1 MTNKFNLKDFYNIFD
16 KNNNYIIKDYINS
29 DGTITTNDDLTL
41 LATNYKLEFLMKI
54 LIFNNKYITNSA
66 NTNTKIIL
74 NEDKKY
80 NYADFSLN
88 TPNNLFNISNTNFDC
103 NYYTSQTIIKY
114 SFLLDVLIQ
123 IFKSPLNKS
132 DFVIYLNYYK
142 NSAYYTKN
150 VFYSFT
156 IYIDDKLNIIINNL
170 STSDITYNDLK
181 ELFTLFETDIVK
193 HLYFI
198 QQNKQFSQYYQNI
211 SIYYNT
217 IKLMLNNVILSQI
230 NFILFK
236 NILASNTLINF
247 NLFIDNSMQLLIT
260 DTNYS
265 KLLKIKKEIPDTG
278 VKFKYY
284 VNNNTTLIDCN
295 DNDIIN
301 FSINSQ
307 NTVYVT
313 MYKPDEYVSDQI
325 IRNIKYYTSDYT
337 SNNITITINQQTNA
351 VESINNLEL
360 NTTYY
365 FKLNNFSTIYNNT
378 NINQNINNLTDNFY
392 WDNANKFLKIYSGT
406 QTNYILPL
414 TTKIYMIVLNTA
426 TLTKLAPFITGTNKT
441 INILNTNTLYK
452 TNLTTKINTAVS
464 ALISDKISFNPSTNL
479 ITILDISAN
488 FGTFFTGFDYLSDNF
503 TYVNNNSK
511 IAFLCYGDLL
521 DFNLNNFNPNFFN
534 NYFSITN
541 GIIKPVSFE
550 ITKKNKYYDLNNKIL
565 ADCLNNITIETNN
578 YNNVQ
583 VKNNVIIDN
592 VNNIHQNSKYNRRDE
607 IIIKNSDID
616 YLNGNYNYLSI
627 SYIEI
632 YVIIMFVTVITVS
645 VFLFIFN
652 NNFLISLLSLIM
664 CYFLFVV
671 FKLLNTKI
679 KFTILPIFLSFIIV
693 LSMIF
698 TLFFGINI
706 LTRFFIVV
714 ELFILIIIIIITSF
728 NIENFDIV
736 NANSNI
742 NSNTIN
748 DEVKNEIIFND
759 KFIII
764 FKNLTANMIL
774 NNANITS
781 DLLTP
786 IIKKENTYYNKLH
799 HDHHI
804 LAVEKINYLNKYNE
818 GSYNLLANR
827 VNYLLITGIT
837 LTFVLFIYG
846 LFKKNIK

>member
-88 TPNNLFNISNTNFDC
+88 TPNNIYTISNINFDC

-114 SFLLDVLIQ
+114 SFLLDLLIQ
-123 IFKSPLNKS
+123 IFKSPINKS

-142 NSAYYTKN
+142 NTAYYTKN
-150 VFYSFT
+150 VFYNFT
-156 IYIDDKLNIIINNL
+156 IFIDDKLNIIINNL
-170 STSDITYNDLK
+170 STSDISYNDLK
-181 ELFTLFETDIVK
+181 ELFALFELDIVK

-198 QQNKQFSQYYQNI
+198 QQNKQFSQYYSNI

-236 NILASNTLINF
+236 NILTTAINF
-247 NLFIDNSMQLLIT
+247 NLFIDYSIPLLS

-265 KLLKIKKEIPDTG
+265 KLLKIKNNDANVNVNANT
-278 VKFKYY
+278 KFKYY
-284 VNNNTTLIDCN
+284 LNNNTDIIDCN

-301 FSINSQ
+301 FPINSQ
-307 NTVYVT
+307 NTIYAT
-313 MYKPDEYVSDQI
+313 MYKDGEYVSDQM
-325 IRNIKYYTSDYT
+325 IRNIKYYTTDYT
-337 SNNITITINQQTNA
+337 SNNITISINQQTNA
-351 VESINNLEL
+351 IESINNLEV

-365 FKLNNFSTIYNNT
+365 FKLHNFSTIYNNA
-378 NINQNINNLTDNFY
+378 NINQNINNLSDNLY
-392 WDNANKFLKIYSGT
+392 WDNTNKILKIYSGT

-414 TTKIYMIVLNTA
+414 TAKIYMIVLNIP
-426 TLTKLAPFITGTNKT
+426 TLTKLSSSASGTNKT
-441 INILNTNTLYK
+441 INIINNNATYK
-452 TNLTTKINTAVS
+452 SNLTTKINSAAS
-464 ALISDKISFNPSTNL
+464 ALILDKISFNSTTNL
-479 ITILDISAN
+479 ITILDINAN
-488 FGTFFTGFDYLSDNF
+488 FSNFLSGFDYLPDIF
-503 TYVNNNSK
+503 TYTNNNSK
-511 IAFLCYGDLL
+511 IAFLSYSDLL
-521 DFNLNNFNPNFFN
+521 DYNLNNFNPKFFN

-541 GIIKPVSFE
+541 GVIKPVSFE
-550 ITKKNKYYDLNNKIL
+550 TTKKNKYFDLNNKIL
-565 ADCLNNITIETNN
+565 TNCLNNITIETNN

-583 VKNNVIIDN
+583 VKNNKIIHN
-592 VNNIHQNSKYNRRDE
+592 INNIQKNSDYIRKDQ
-607 IIIKNSDID
+607 IVIKNSDID
-616 YLNGNYNYLSI
+616 YINGDYNYLSI

-632 YVIIMFVTVITVS
+632 YVIIIFVTVIAIS
-645 VFLFIFN
+645 IFLFIFN

-664 CYFLFVV
+664 CYFQFVM

-679 KFTILPIFLSFIIV
+679 KFTILPIFLSFIII
-693 LSMIF
+693 LSIIF

-706 LTRFFIVV
+706 FTRFFIII

-728 NIENFDIV
+728 NFETFESFESLNTDVINV
-736 NANSNI
+736 N
-742 NSNTIN
+742 N
-748 DEVKNEIIFND
+748 DIFND

-764 FKNLTANMIL
+764 FKNLTANMVL
-774 NNANITS
+774 NNVNITS

-786 IIKKENTYYNKLH
+786 IIKKESIYYNNFH
-799 HDHHI
+799 HNNHT

-818 GSYNLLANR
+818 GSYNLLSNR

-837 LTFVLFIYG
+837 LTFTLFIYG
-846 LFKKNIK
+846 LFKKNKK